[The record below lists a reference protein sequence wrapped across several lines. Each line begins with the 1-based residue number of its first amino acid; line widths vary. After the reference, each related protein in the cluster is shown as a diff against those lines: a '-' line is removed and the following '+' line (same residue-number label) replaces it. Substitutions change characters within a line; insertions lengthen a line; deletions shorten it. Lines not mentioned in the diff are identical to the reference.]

1 MTVFHYTAKEW
12 KPIAVLLGGWS
23 METKEAIELIIN
35 AYRKAPTA
43 DEQRARIR
51 SEQKK
56 MAAVSKAAE
65 ALLYELDLA
74 GWDYVRPE
82 GGSLREDLE
91 GIVYWLPQES
101 ELLEERKP
109 ANRSD
114 PRRAALLA
122 VLCRY
127 WYGTLGKTDS
137 PSTDRQTGKVNET
150 PAIAFLT
157 AATARIFRN
166 YPLTKNMA
174 RDAIDEHFGRNRK
187 KKREGPTGKAIPAD
201 LPATTPSA
209 PDEFDLAADSYGEPD
224 R

>member
-1 MTVFHYTAKEW
+1 MDV
-12 KPIAVLLGGWS
+12 
-23 METKEAIELIIN
+23 
-35 AYRKAPTA
+35 
-43 DEQRARIR
+43 
-51 SEQKK
+51 
-56 MAAVSKAAE
+56 VSKAAE
-65 ALLYELDLA
+65 ARLYELDRA

-91 GIVYWLPQES
+91 GIVYWL
-101 ELLEERKP
+101 R
-109 ANRSD
+109 
-114 PRRAALLA
+114 RRANCWKSANQQIAATRGGRRCSLHYALL
-122 VLCRY
+122 VQR
-127 WYGTLGKTDS
+127 TREDRR

-157 AATARIFRN
+157 TATARIFRN